1 MSVMESALSYYS
13 KKFSGYTTNTFKI
26 QPSGKTSGIT
36 ANDIIVISVPSNAIV
51 DLRSFKLFFNAGI
64 TTAQAADNNQ
74 RLPAKIDSLFSRVE
88 VLVGGVQVS
97 QGNSFY
103 NVLRHLKDAVC
114 GDKTNPVNGH
124 PDLVRIQS
132 HSASSPLANDHP
144 EEFLGTDAT
153 LGSQYISTTDSPYC
167 VDYWEGFLGTAEPR
181 LLDTSLLGAVQI
193 RITLAPNSVLTNSKG
208 SQAVGT
214 SLFADNSAVSTI
226 VGPAAGSAE
235 YEVKNLFSTIECINL
250 ADESYDAML
259 SDMMQERSYLPIGF
273 KNYYAFQQAHTGSSK
288 FQVSTQSLDRIWSAY
303 RPSTTVTG
311 TASIPTLRSHSVL
324 SAPLPVAGY
333 IQSPMRTKRS
343 ATIEKY
349 VAPSFVFS
357 TLGPSTTY
365 QLQINNAF
373 IPQAPLT
380 GPELAS
386 YTASNLP
393 PHEMLPEELSMA
405 EYMLSSNVACTRLN
419 MINSED
425 NRIVSGLDCRNSN
438 VMCSLNTT
446 GTSYAGSTFDSII
459 FLECTSEM
467 RVSAGRQVVVVN

>member
-36 ANDIIVISVPSNAIV
+36 ANDILTINLASNAIV

-64 TTAQAADNNQ
+64 TTAQSADNNQ

-88 VLVGGVQVS
+88 VLVGGIQIS

-114 GDKTNPVNGH
+114 GDKSNPVNSH
-124 PDLVRIQS
+124 PDLVRAVS
-132 HSASSPLANDHP
+132 TSAVGAIADDHP
-144 EEFLGTDAT
+144 EEFLGTDST

-167 VDYWEGFLGTAEPR
+167 VDHWEGFLGTAEPR

-193 RITLAPNSVLTNSKG
+193 RITMAPNTVLTNSKG
-208 SQAVGT
+208 SQITAT
-214 SLFADNSAVSTI
+214 SLFADNTAVSTI

-235 YEVKNLFSTIECINL
+235 YEIKNVFSTIECISL

-259 SDMMQERSYLPIGF
+259 ADMMSERGFLPIPF
-273 KNYYAFQQAHTGSSK
+273 KNYYAFQQSHLGSSK
-288 FQVSTQSLDRIWSAY
+288 FQVSTQSLDRIWSAF
-303 RPSTTVTG
+303 RPSSTVTG

-324 SAPLPVAGY
+324 SAPLPVPGY
-333 IQSPMRTKRS
+333 VVTPMTTKHGSSR
-343 ATIEKY
+343 EKY
-349 VAPSFVFS
+349 IAPSFVFAS
-357 TLGPSTTY
+357 PGPSTTY
-365 QLQINNAF
+365 QLQINNSF
-373 IPQAPLT
+373 IPQAALT
-380 GPELAS
+380 GAEVAS
-386 YTASNLP
+386 YTESNLP
-393 PHEMLPEELSMA
+393 PHEKLPKELSMA
-405 EYMLSSNVACTRLN
+405 EYLLTSNVACTRLN

-425 NRIVSGLDCRNSN
+425 NRIISGLDTRNSN

-446 GTSYAGSTFDSII
+446 GTDYAGATFDSII
-459 FLECTSEM
+459 FLECSSEM
-467 RVSAGRQVVVVN
+467 RVSSGRQVVVVN